1 MSDQPAQLDLSS
13 AEAALER
20 GDYGQCLELLAPL
33 ADSHPLPTPD
43 GSRIRL
49 LMVTALMGQGRD
61 QDAVAT
67 CRLLSRTGEPEL
79 RQQARQLLAILEAPS
94 LERPE
99 RWSMRLPDLKL
110 SAEGAAAPS
119 ATRSRR
125 TKKPPPPPPPP
136 TGPTR
141 APALG
146 FAFVVA
152 IVLIGLTVL
161 LSGCVRIEADLTS
174 PAPDRMQLNWHVQS
188 SSGQMLPW
196 QKRFEKDLTRQRP
209 EVFVSHQKGGDQ
221 WFETD
226 PMSSAEMNRLLSQVL
241 QIAGDSAGINLP
253 PPEIHLHERNWLVGV
268 DQHLNLLIDLREV
281 PPIPGFVL
289 QLGLNQ
295 LTPKQELRLGETT
308 ELHMNGWRWSPLGIG
323 SLGIGLLLLLS
334 LLLQGIRRRLGYGF
348 PELPP

>member
-1 MSDQPAQLDLSS
+1 
-13 AEAALER
+13 
-20 GDYGQCLELLAPL
+20 
-33 ADSHPLPTPD
+33 
-43 GSRIRL
+43 
-49 LMVTALMGQGRD
+49 
-61 QDAVAT
+61 
-67 CRLLSRTGEPEL
+67 
-79 RQQARQLLAILEAPS
+79 
-94 LERPE
+94 
-99 RWSMRLPDLKL
+99 MRLPDLKL
-110 SAEGAAAPS
+110 SAEGVGAPS
-119 ATRSRR
+119 ATRGRR
-125 TKKPPPPPPPP
+125 SKKPPAPPPPP

-152 IVLIGLTVL
+152 VVLIGLTVL

-196 QKRFEKDLTRQRP
+196 QKRFEKDLMRQRP
-209 EVFVSHQKGGDQ
+209 EVFVSHQNGGDQ

-268 DQHLNLLIDLREV
+268 DQRLNLLIDLRDV

-295 LTPKQELRLGETT
+295 VTPKQQLFLGEAT
-308 ELHMNGWRWSPLGIG
+308 ELNMHGWRWSPLGIG
-323 SLGIGLLLLLS
+323 SLAIGLLLVLS